1 MIAIQKRGRGI
12 AAACLTILFL
22 GTSIVGCGDST
33 GLPKRYAV
41 KGTVTY
47 KGAPVEKGTIS
58 FKPEDA
64 TNGRAA
70 TGDIENGSY
79 YLTTAID
86 GDGALP
92 GKYKVTISSREA
104 DFSKAEANIT
114 GGSMRQ
120 DDVAAA
126 YQDAKKLTPA
136 KYEIAETSGLEAEV
150 LAKSN
155 EFNFDLTD

>member
-1 MIAIQKRGRGI
+1 MIAIQKRGRGV
-12 AAACLTILFL
+12 AAAWLAVLFL
-22 GTSIVGCGDST
+22 GTAIVGCGDST
-33 GLPKRYAV
+33 GLPKRYPV
-41 KGTVTY
+41 KGTVNY
-47 KGAPVEKGTIS
+47 KGAPVAKGTIS
-58 FKPEDA
+58 FKPVDA

-70 TGDIENGSY
+70 SGEIENGAY

-92 GKYKVTISSREA
+92 GKYKVTIGSREA
-104 DFSKAEANIT
+104 DLSAAKANAP

-126 YQDAKKLTPA
+126 YKDAKMLTPA
-136 KYEIAETSGLEAEV
+136 KYEIAETSGLEQEV
-150 LAKSN
+150 LAQSN